1 MLLFL
6 QESRWKVAGVAMVV
20 TAVLAAGAAAQNQLS
35 HTSLAVSLP
44 LGDLAAA
51 ASSGQQNTPSE
62 ADSIGEFL
70 EQHRRAASPEDSS
83 HEVLRIT
90 PVKLTQEGTVE
101 VLNETPENP
110 AKLKSEAGEPFFI
123 VVNDVTAEN
132 ADNAFPAGE
141 GPQAGTH
148 IPNDGGE
155 TPTLAVGEV
164 QEAEVIHS
172 GEDLLSTQH
181 SSLVVNDIDE
191 NISLSDDDAETNDLS
206 VVSRERGAKAITPVP
221 QADTE
226 VFQQPLAEDSVIQ
239 EKQSFDIISELFTES
254 TPASTLPIEAQFQD
268 LSLGTDE
275 GLPTTEAPVT
285 ASLSDIDLDVVLPTD
300 LFATDSQTSSEISLG
315 QTSDAVPDKIS
326 AEEQTPE
333 PFPPEIFVQE
343 TSPAPI
349 PVRISLDKP
358 NPDTGFAKLS
368 VEDEILSQVP
378 KELSEVATNDGAR
391 ESHDLKAPKTQLETG
406 SAEVELPEFSNID
419 ESTESPDPTQPSSD
433 INNPG
438 SVPTESAQEA
448 FVQQPVTSKAARL
461 VDVTPTVQLSALG
474 DQELNEAAA
483 LVAVGATA
491 AVSTSK
497 PQLEVGRVSNDEVL
511 FVQDLPKGTASAPE
525 DTLDPFAPQI
535 ENFDP
540 NAPIDNK
547 VMDHLLT
554 ILEYDL
560 NVTPPQHFF
569 SFFFFQN
576 VACFTS

>member
-51 ASSGQQNTPSE
+51 ASSGQQNTRTE

-132 ADNAFPAGE
+132 ADNASPTGE
-141 GPQAGTH
+141 GSQADTH
-148 IPNDGGE
+148 IPDDGGE

-164 QEAEVIHS
+164 QNAEVIHS
-172 GEDLLSTQH
+172 GEDPLSTQH
-181 SSLVVNDIDE
+181 SSLLVNDIDE
-191 NISLSDDDAETNDLS
+191 QHISLSDDDAETTDLS

-221 QADTE
+221 QADAE

-239 EKQSFDIISELFTES
+239 VRQSFDIISELFTES

-285 ASLSDIDLDVVLPTD
+285 ASLSDIDMDVVLPTD
-300 LFATDSQTSSEISLG
+300 LSATDSQTSSEISLG

-349 PVRISLDKP
+349 PVRISLDEP

-378 KELSEVATNDGAR
+378 KKLSEVATHGGVKK
-391 ESHDLKAPKTQLETG
+391 SHDLKVPKTQLETG
-406 SAEVELPEFSNID
+406 SAEVELPGFSNTD
-419 ESTESPDPTQPSSD
+419 ELSESPDPTQPSSD

-461 VDVTPTVQLSALG
+461 VDVTPTVQLPALG
-474 DQELNEAAA
+474 NQEELNEAAA
-483 LVAVGATA
+483 PAAVGDTA

-511 FVQDLPKGTASAPE
+511 FVQDLPQGTASAPE

-547 VMDHLLT
+547 VMDDLLT
-554 ILEYDL
+554 ILE
-560 NVTPPQHFF
+560 
-569 SFFFFQN
+569 
-576 VACFTS
+576 